1 MGFGFERP
9 IGASADVAELEY
21 ISALHQTDVQEL
33 RQDGTIDGERCV
45 CVCVNM
51 NRAKENRTNK

>member
-9 IGASADVAELEY
+9 VGASADVAELEY

-45 CVCVNM
+45 CVC
-51 NRAKENRTNK
+51 